1 LAGFRS
7 GAGGSAPGSECWSVV
22 EVPEVDAELEAVSLT
37 ASVEGGFFAAE
48 DSFVVSEPVEVEV
61 DAESDGEPEP
71 SVSAAAV
78 PALLATATPMPSA
91 TASAPTRPMNAPH
104 AGDGL
109 HTSSRGIDIDAH
121 LLYPGSTPESVYNS
135 VRPGPGAGWP
145 YRCIH
150 GDVTC

>member
-1 LAGFRS
+1 LADFRS
-7 GAGGSAPGSECWSVV
+7 GAGGSAPGSERWSVG
-22 EVPEVDAELEAVSLT
+22 EVPEVDAELEAVSPT
-37 ASVEGGFFAAE
+37 AVEGGFFAAE
-48 DSFVVSEPVEVEV
+48 DSFVVSEPEAVEV
-61 DAESDGEPEP
+61 DVESDGEPEP
-71 SVSAAAV
+71 SVSAAAI

-135 VRPGPGAGWP
+135 VRPAPASVAHIGALA
-145 YRCIH
+145 
-150 GDVTC
+150 VT